1 MAVHA
6 VGGRRDQYQPIR
18 SIWQASDHPDLLAE
32 ALRRGLGIDTLYV
45 ADLDAISGRPPDV
58 ALYRRLCR
66 ERASLWLDAGVM
78 DRRALEPLW
87 DVGESL
93 RIVVG
98 LESIAGPSAI
108 TGIVDRAE
116 PHRVIFSLDLDDGRP
131 RFAPGANWPAADP
144 LEIVARV
151 VGLGV
156 RRLIVLDLSRVGTD
170 RGIGTEALLGR
181 IREAHPDLSVAVGGG
196 IRGIDDVQRLRES
209 GASVVLVGSAIHDGR
224 IGRRELEAI
233 GCV

>member
-1 MAVHA
+1 M
-6 VGGRRDQYQPIR
+6 
-18 SIWQASDHPDLLAE
+18 
-32 ALRRGLGIDTLYV
+32 
-45 ADLDAISGRPPDV
+45 
-58 ALYRRLCR
+58 
-66 ERASLWLDAGVM
+66 
-78 DRRALEPLW
+78 
-87 DVGESL
+87 
-93 RIVVG
+93 
-98 LESIAGPSAI
+98 
-108 TGIVDRAE
+108 
-116 PHRVIFSLDLDDGRP
+116 IFSLDLDDGRP

-181 IREAHPDLSVAVGGG
+181 IREARPDLSVAVGGG